1 MRNKLL
7 IVEDDSGVMDML
19 ASVFEREFE
28 IHTAEN
34 GVAAYDRFFQVRPNI
49 IVTDIMMPKMD
60 GADLTKR
67 IKLISPSTTIFA
79 VSGAGGSKLE
89 LASSMGANG
98 TFEKPGEIIPLM
110 KAVKNL
116 SKCKFS
122 ELKLINV

>member
-19 ASVFEREFE
+19 ASVFEKEFE

-34 GVAAYDRFFQVRPNI
+34 GVIAYDMFFEVRPNI

-60 GADLTKR
+60 GADLTRR
-67 IKLISPSTTIFA
+67 IKLISPVTTIFA
-79 VSGAGGSKLE
+79 LSGAGNNKLQ
-89 LASSMGANG
+89 LASGMGANG

-110 KAVKNL
+110 KAVNNL
-116 SKCKFS
+116 SKS
-122 ELKLINV
+122 EFAEIRLINV